1 MHKLILSKMKKYKTS
16 IEVFIA
22 FFILLSLYLND
33 KILTEVSFF
42 NILEC
47 FLSFIILV
55 EVIRMLGQYLT
66 TSHISV
72 LLMIEMVILFLCRDI
87 LLMITN
93 KDYVFMD
100 KALYICLFL
109 FILSFF
115 FFFREKTI
123 KLDALKEKL
132 MEDEENK

>member
-1 MHKLILSKMKKYKTS
+1 MHKLILSKLKKYKTS
-16 IEVFIA
+16 VEVFLA
-22 FFILLSLYLND
+22 FFILLALYIND

-72 LLMIEMVILFLCRDI
+72 TLMIEMVILFICRDI

-93 KDYVFMD
+93 KNYLFVD

-115 FFFREKTI
+115 FYFRQKTIQLDGFREQ
-123 KLDALKEKL
+123 L
-132 MEDEENK
+132 MEEQNK